1 MADLEFSLPLPPEAG
16 DRQAYGNTCRDRAW
30 SAVGGLQPRSRLR
43 WPTQDKVKVEI
54 NLYTDVEREHPTTYL
69 APAIDAIGGVL
80 WHPKKTLPLII
91 VTQIVVDE
99 KKDARLLVKVT
110 RRKLVS
116 EGAGKHYEW

>member
-1 MADLEFSLPLPPEAG
+1 MADLEFSLPLPPDNGNRA
-16 DRQAYGNTCRDRAW
+16 AYMNTCRDRAW
-30 SAVGGLQPRSRLR
+30 SAVGGLQPRSRRR
-43 WPTQDKVKVEI
+43 WPTEDKVKVEVI
-54 NLYTDVEREHPTTYL
+54 LYTDIERENALKYVT
-69 APAIDAIGGVL
+69 PATDAIGGVL

-91 VTQIVVDE
+91 VTQIIVGD